1 MGVNLV
7 GSNNFVVIGEN
18 IHTTRVV
25 RRDGRRGGLDNDGN
39 EAVLFKNIFGE
50 PAFLTIPDNF
60 KDNKIYREGR
70 VKHFMIAILEGMSE
84 VSDDCGKGSDFIL
97 AEVKRQELAGSQFLD
112 LNVDEISYHLD
123 LQKKAMQWVVSLYCT
138 FAKVPPSIDS
148 SSMEILEYGLETY
161 AKCGSPQGPPM
172 VNSASLERIDAL
184 DLVKEYD
191 AHVVVTASGAEGMPT
206 NDIERIDNVRLML
219 TECDNRGVSLDRVH
233 IDGLVFPISV
243 DQSFGLHYLEA
254 VSAMR
259 SEFGGGVHITGGLSN
274 VSFGLPARR
283 LINDTFI
290 RLCMSSG
297 VDSGIL
303 NPIESRIDRI
313 EALDMET
320 DRVML
325 AADMLLGK
333 DPFCM
338 NFIQAFRDG
347 RLSA

>member
-1 MGVNLV
+1 M
-7 GSNNFVVIGEN
+7 
-18 IHTTRVV
+18 
-25 RRDGRRGGLDNDGN
+25 
-39 EAVLFKNIFGE
+39 
-50 PAFLTIPDNF
+50 
-60 KDNKIYREGR
+60 
-70 VKHFMIAILEGMSE
+70 
-84 VSDDCGKGSDFIL
+84 
-97 AEVKRQELAGSQFLD
+97 
-112 LNVDEISYHLD
+112 
-123 LQKKAMQWVVSLYCT
+123 
-138 FAKVPPSIDS
+138 
-148 SSMEILEYGLETY
+148 
-161 AKCGSPQGPPM
+161 
-172 VNSASLERIDAL
+172 
-184 DLVKEYD
+184 
-191 AHVVVTASGAEGMPT
+191 
-206 NDIERIDNVRLML
+206 
-219 TECDNRGVSLDRVH
+219 
-233 IDGLVFPISV
+233 

-259 SEFGGGVHITGGLSN
+259 SEFGAGVHITGGLSN

-325 AADMLLGK
+325 AADMLLVK